1 MRAFAASGTPNY
13 AGGGSSQDVDYRRPS
28 KSKNMKFALAIQKD
42 EAAAYGVIVPD
53 LPGCHSWGQ
62 SIGHAIE
69 NAREAIESHLALLME
84 YDEESA
90 LSETPID
97 VLRHQPA
104 YAGVAWRVLDVHV
117 PTPSRRR

>member
-1 MRAFAASGTPNY
+1 MRVLAASGAPNY
-13 AGGGSSQDVDYRRPS
+13 AGGGSSQDVDYRQPS

-53 LPGCHSWGQ
+53 LPSCHSWGQ

-69 NAREAIESHLALLME
+69 NAWEAIESHLALLVE

-97 VLRHQPA
+97 VSRYQPA
-104 YAGVAWRVLDVHV
+104 NAGVEWCILDVHV
-117 PTPSRRR
+117 PTPSRCR